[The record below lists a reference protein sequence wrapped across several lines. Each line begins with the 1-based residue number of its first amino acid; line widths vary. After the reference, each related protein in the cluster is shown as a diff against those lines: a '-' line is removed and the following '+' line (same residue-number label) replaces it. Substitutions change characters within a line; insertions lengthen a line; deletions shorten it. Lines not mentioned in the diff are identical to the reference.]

1 MCYIEK
7 GRIPHPSAINSE
19 HVQGCV
25 GPSFSVYTIP
35 VLSHLC
41 RKCTVLP
48 SPYLQL
54 CHCFLVGVGL
64 GWVGREVYWEEG
76 GGSRQKEKLL
86 QWGPWIQFLL
96 VFDCVLF
103 CFFLK
108 KKKKDSIGQ
117 LPFSTSLF
125 VTRTIVEKMF
135 FSIL

>member
-7 GRIPHPSAINSE
+7 GRIPHPSAINPE

-35 VLSHLC
+35 VLKHLC

-64 GWVGREVYWEEG
+64 GVGREGSILG
-76 GGSRQKEKLL
+76 GGWWVKAEGEAVAMRAVNSVSVGLRLCL
-86 QWGPWIQFLL
+86 
-96 VFDCVLF
+96 VLF
-103 CFFLK
+103 L
-108 KKKKDSIGQ
+108 S
-117 LPFSTSLF
+117 
-125 VTRTIVEKMF
+125 
-135 FSIL
+135 